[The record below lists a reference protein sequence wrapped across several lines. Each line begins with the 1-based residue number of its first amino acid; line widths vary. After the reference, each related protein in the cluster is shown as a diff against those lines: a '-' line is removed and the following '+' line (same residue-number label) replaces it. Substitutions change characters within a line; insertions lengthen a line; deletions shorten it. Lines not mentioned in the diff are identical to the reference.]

1 MHSNVMMQR
10 KSDTQNLSM
19 AEECSVKSSDRGCT
33 GPKPGIAKHIIN
45 NKENLIC
52 RLCEQSF
59 GQLMSGF
66 PILTLDEY
74 KDRPGTIMLKVVS
87 VSQSSTCRK

>member
-1 MHSNVMMQR
+1 MSNMHSNVMMQR

-52 RLCEQSF
+52 RLW
-59 GQLMSGF
+59 
-66 PILTLDEY
+66 
-74 KDRPGTIMLKVVS
+74 
-87 VSQSSTCRK
+87 